1 MDKVYEEPKFVII
14 KFSAKDMVYA
24 DVSSGG
30 GGMSGGE
37 FECD

>member
-14 KFSAKDMVYA
+14 KYSANDMVYA

-30 GGMSGGE
+30 GGASSD
-37 FECD
+37 FEWS